1 MAASRA
7 SRNQEIGTGWLFGRS
22 PDSGWVALYLPSHVN
37 LVAPLQFLS
46 MTEKSQPWKSTSRA
60 RAVPP
65 PLLRGCY
72 SPAKSLVMIRVRK
85 LTASIYRSVIDGAWH
100 LKRDQSREQ
109 FATSQDVVGTRS
121 MGSPGKPAAACVR
134 RLKASSMTGLVGTI
148 SGRARR

>member
-1 MAASRA
+1 MAALRA
-7 SRNQEIGTGWLFGRS
+7 SRNQEIGTDWLFGRS
-22 PDSGWVALYLPSHVN
+22 PDLGWVALYLPSRVN

-72 SPAKSLVMIRVRK
+72 SPARSLVMIRVRK
-85 LTASIYRSVIDGAWH
+85 LTASIYRSVIDGAWR
-100 LKRDQSREQ
+100 LKRGQSQEQ

-121 MGSPGKPAAACVR
+121 MGSLGKPVVACVR
-134 RLKASSMTGLVGTI
+134 RLRASSMTGLVGTI